1 MQPGALAPYEDSL
14 RASAP
19 LAVVDGDGQLLE
31 FDVARWLA
39 PVDEVDQTVL
49 ARCVRGPVLDI
60 GCGPGRFVAAL
71 SARGIAALGL
81 DIADTAV
88 ALTRELGASALLRSV
103 FDPAPAEGRWPTVL
117 LMDGNIGI
125 GGDPRRLLRR
135 VRALLAADGQAVVE
149 VSESSNDE
157 RVLSLRFSRAGS
169 PVGPVFPWAVVG
181 LSALTIMAAECGYVV
196 SESWSSGGRVFATL
210 AC

>member
-14 RASAP
+14 KAQTP
-19 LAVVDGDGQLLE
+19 LAVVDGDGRLIE
-31 FDVARWLA
+31 FDVERWLA
-39 PVDEVDQTVL
+39 PVDDADRTVL
-49 ARCVRGPVLDI
+49 ARCTHGPVLDV

-71 SARGIAALGL
+71 SAQGIVALGL

-125 GGDPRRLLRR
+125 GGDPRRLLQR
-135 VRALLAADGQAVVE
+135 VRTLLAVGGQAVIE
-149 VSESSNDE
+149 VSQSAPTE
-157 RVLSLRFSRAGS
+157 RVLSLRFSRGGT

-181 LSALTIMAAECGYVV
+181 LSALTRMADECGYVLA
-196 SESWSSGGRVFATL
+196 ESWSSGGRVFATL

>member
-19 LAVVDGDGQLLE
+19 LAVVDEYGRLSE
-31 FDVARWLA
+31 FDVDRWLA
-39 PVDEVDQTVL
+39 PVDAADDTVID
-49 ARCVRGPVLDI
+49 RCRGPVLDV

-71 SARGIAALGL
+71 AQRGTAALGL

-88 ALTRELGASALLRSV
+88 ELTRELGAQALRRSV

-125 GGDPRRLLRR
+125 GGDPRRLLER
-135 VRALLAADGQAVVE
+135 VRALLIPGGTALIEVAQADDADQ
-149 VSESSNDE
+149 
-157 RVLSLRFSRAGS
+157 RLLLRFSRSGAA
-169 PVGPVFPWAVVG
+169 VGPEFPWAIVG
-181 LSALTIMAAECGYVV
+181 RDALVAVGAECGYSVG
-196 SESWSSGGRVFATL
+196 EIWSSGGRTFVAL
-210 AC
+210 IR

>member
-1 MQPGALAPYEDSL
+1 MRPGALAPYEDSL
-14 RASAP
+14 RESAP
-19 LAVVDGDGQLLE
+19 LAVVDEDGRLRE

-39 PVDEVDQTVL
+39 PVDEVDQTVID
-49 ARCVRGPVLDI
+49 RCRGPVLDV

-71 SARGIAALGL
+71 AHSGIAALGL

-88 ALTRELGASALLRSV
+88 ALTRELGALALLRSV

-135 VRALLAADGQAVVE
+135 VRTLLAARG
-149 VSESSNDE
+149 
-157 RVLSLRFSRAGS
+157 RVIIETADAPGTEQLLSLRFSRGGDLI
-169 PVGPVFPWAVVG
+169 GPSFPWAIVG
-181 LSALTIMAAECGYVV
+181 LPALLAMAGESGYVV
-196 SESWSSGGRVFATL
+196 EESWSSGGRTFAL
-210 AC
+210 LVG